1 MKRWALLVAG
11 LYLLILVALTIP
23 TMALAFVGSW
33 KANDMLSTFRNWPY
47 WVWVAVMVISQF
59 ALLTVQ
65 VRVASRR
72 PTSHGSLVPP
82 LLAAG
87 LMIGGLVMGAIS
99 AIYEVAAHD
108 ELKQGETAL
117 WTAAAIGAATWA
129 AWTVV
134 FWRGSRNTNPT
145 GVVSRQCKLL
155 LRGSI
160 LELLIAIPTHIVA
173 RSRDYCCAGFM
184 TFIGLT
190 MGAAVML
197 FSFGPAVFVL
207 FADRWQRL
215 QPKKSKE

>member
-11 LYLLILVALTIP
+11 LYFVILAALTIP
-23 TMALAFVGSW
+23 TLALAFAGSI
-33 KANDMLSTFRNWPY
+33 KTNEMLGTFQFWPY
-47 WVWVAVMVISQF
+47 WIWVAVMVISQF

-72 PTSHGSLVPP
+72 PISHGSLVPP

-99 AIYEVAAHD
+99 AVYEAVAHD
-108 ELKQGETAL
+108 ELKHGETAL
-117 WTAAAIGAATWA
+117 WIAAAIGATTWI

-134 FWRGSRNTNPT
+134 FWRSSRNANPT
-145 GVVSRQCKLL
+145 DVVTRQCKLL
-155 LRGSI
+155 LKGSI

-215 QPKKSKE
+215 QPKKSRE